1 VIGEILLLAGAVLTL
16 VAGIG
21 VVRFDDVLTR
31 MHALTKATTL
41 GALVALLGAAIGLD
55 THADITS
62 VLLAAG
68 LQLFTSPVGANLLGR
83 ASYRADPGGHGIGGV
98 DELAARDAEAA
109 QRHPAG
115 GGPAATFDVRSG
127 RGGTLRDGRPAG
139 PADG

>member
-1 VIGEILLLAGAVLTL
+1 VIGELLLLAGAVLTL

-83 ASYRADPGGHGIGGV
+83 ASYRADPGGIGGV
-98 DELAARDAEAA
+98 DELAARDAEAE

-127 RGGTLRDGRPAG
+127 RGGKTP
-139 PADG
+139 